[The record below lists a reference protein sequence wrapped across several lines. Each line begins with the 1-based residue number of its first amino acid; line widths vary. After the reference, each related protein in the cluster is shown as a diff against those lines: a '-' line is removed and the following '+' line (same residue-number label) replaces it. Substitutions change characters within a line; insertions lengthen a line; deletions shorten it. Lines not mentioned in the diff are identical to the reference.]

1 MCRMPLRLPLS
12 ANVMQL
18 DMRTGGILDCRTMS
32 VMGEPHGN
40 KPGVGVGV
48 NEVFYGAPITRGRR

>member
-1 MCRMPLRLPLS
+1 
-12 ANVMQL
+12 MQL

-32 VMGEPHGN
+32 VMGEPHEN